1 MVNIFSSKSQDFIK
15 QIGHFFLKFNNFI
28 IAFSHLLFHHNIKL
42 NIIKCKCCFSLEK
55 KHR

>member
-15 QIGHFFLKFNNFI
+15 QIVHFFLKFNNFI